1 MLTKH
6 THGLYSTKVKCN
18 IGELATTC
26 DTMYKFIGST
36 FAKTDTFNGN
46 STLLTKLYTRYNFLM
61 YPLPGVH
68 ELYRNIRD
76 VFNNSYYEYFGYEN
90 NRPHFIQCWLNYYW
104 RGDFIDWHGHWPS
117 EYNAWH
123 GFFCVNVE
131 PQSSTLYK
139 WKDSE
144 QIIEVPS
151 QNGLMV
157 MGISDQDKH
166 RSTEWNQQAPR
177 ITVAFDIVPVDN
189 ASIRPEQ
196 YINHWLPI

>member
-1 MLTKH
+1 
-6 THGLYSTKVKCN
+6 
-18 IGELATTC
+18 
-26 DTMYKFIGST
+26 
-36 FAKTDTFNGN
+36 
-46 STLLTKLYTRYNFLM
+46 M

-90 NRPHFIQCWLNYYW
+90 KRPHFIQCWLNYYW

-117 EYNAWH
+117 SFNAWH

-157 MGISDQDKH
+157 LGISDQDKH

-196 YINHWLPI
+196 YINHWIPI